1 MEEAAAAG
9 AGGMSRSG
17 AGPWPRHTALLHG
30 AQRPSTIQSTG
41 RAGASK
47 EAPCPGMGSLHPGMG
62 SLLMVG
68 TWPRRQQGWQE
79 IACRGSEGAH
89 GWEKKPSTATLGMG
103 N

>member
-17 AGPWPRHTALLHG
+17 AGPWPRHTALLYG

-41 RAGASK
+41 RAGASM
-47 EAPCPGMGSLHPGMG
+47 EAPCRGMGSLCRRMR

-68 TWPRRQQGWQE
+68 TWPCRQEGWQE
-79 IACRGSEGAH
+79 ITCRGSERAY
-89 GWEKKPSTATLGMG
+89 GWEKKPSIATLGMG